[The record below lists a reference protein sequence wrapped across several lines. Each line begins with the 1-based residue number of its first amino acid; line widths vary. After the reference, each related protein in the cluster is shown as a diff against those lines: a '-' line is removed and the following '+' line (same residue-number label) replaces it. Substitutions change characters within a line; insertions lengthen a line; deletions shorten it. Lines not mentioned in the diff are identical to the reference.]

1 MCSHVVV
8 LGRHLPNVKSP
19 CASPQSGTKDL
30 EKTRRPIIIKE

>member
-8 LGRHLPNVKSP
+8 LGRPRPNVKSP

-30 EKTRRPIIIKE
+30 EKTRKHTIIKE